1 MNRSLVI
8 LVASLLFSVF
18 NLFYLFKTSPNEIK
32 MRTKYP
38 PFKDEKK
45 NINVEIIPQSETL
58 EDKFSKNITL
68 QDPNQDLVWA
78 FGLYNVQIVKSF
90 I

>member
-1 MNRSLVI
+1 
-8 LVASLLFSVF
+8 
-18 NLFYLFKTSPNEIK
+18 

-45 NINVEIIPQSETL
+45 NIKVEKIPQSDTL